1 MNYLK
6 LLYDLFC
13 LRKNAKKSKEQIEKL
28 QQKKLRELIQ
38 YAFEHSKYY
47 HKIYSEVGVTK
58 DNIKKFPIEKL
69 PPINK
74 QILMENY
81 EQIVSENNLN
91 QEKLAQFAE
100 SCTDIKKKYNQNYHL
115 VHSSGSTGKPR
126 YYIYDTAAW
135 NQMLIGIIRGALW
148 NMSVLEIAKL
158 LWSKPRMLYIA
169 ATDGRYGGAM
179 AVGDG
184 IDGLKAQ
191 QLHLDINTPVKEWCS
206 AIRKFKPNIVIGY
219 PSAIKILAGLVEQG
233 TIDAKFSRVITCG
246 EPLSKNM
253 RTYLES
259 VFQVKIV
266 NFYGASESLALGV
279 ETNPAEGIVL
289 FDDLNY
295 IEVIDGQMY
304 VTSLYNKI
312 QPLIRYQ
319 LSDKLSIKKDATL
332 GKCNFTRA
340 ESILG
345 RDEDMMWFEDQKG
358 NREFLHP
365 LSVEGIC
372 IKGVIDYQFRQV
384 TKEVFEIV
392 VETEEDADLK
402 RIHME
407 LTELI
412 NSILEKK
419 KMQFVHYNIQYVDQ
433 IKPDSRTGKKPL
445 ILTFNKTG
453 ALLA

>member
-1 MNYLK
+1 M
-6 LLYDLFC
+6 
-13 LRKNAKKSKEQIEKL
+13 
-28 QQKKLRELIQ
+28 
-38 YAFEHSKYY
+38 
-47 HKIYSEVGVTK
+47 
-58 DNIKKFPIEKL
+58 
-69 PPINK
+69 
-74 QILMENY
+74 
-81 EQIVSENNLN
+81 
-91 QEKLAQFAE
+91 
-100 SCTDIKKKYNQNYHL
+100 
-115 VHSSGSTGKPR
+115 
-126 YYIYDTAAW
+126 
-135 NQMLIGIIRGALW
+135 
-148 NMSVLEIAKL
+148 
-158 LWSKPRMLYIA
+158 
-169 ATDGRYGGAM
+169 
-179 AVGDG
+179 
-184 IDGLKAQ
+184 
-191 QLHLDINTPVKEWCS
+191 
-206 AIRKFKPNIVIGY
+206 
-219 PSAIKILAGLVEQG
+219 
-233 TIDAKFSRVITCG
+233 
-246 EPLSKNM
+246 
-253 RTYLES
+253 
-259 VFQVKIV
+259 
-266 NFYGASESLALGV
+266 ALGV

-433 IKPDSRTGKKPL
+433 IKPDSRTGKNL
-445 ILTFNKTG
+445 
-453 ALLA
+453 